1 MSAKTEFYSVKD
13 YSDIDP
19 FTVIP
24 FLVYV
29 MEHNPEIY
37 NEIMC
42 RVAMGVQQWK
52 TTLMVTEPGR
62 ERLNSCEEDMR
73 KALLSFQRKG
83 DDHAKRI

>member
-1 MSAKTEFYSVKD
+1 MSSKPEIYSVKD

-24 FLVYV
+24 FLIYV

-42 RVAMGVQQWK
+42 RVAIGVQQWK
-52 TTLMVTEPGR
+52 TTLSVTESGR
-62 ERLNSCEEDMR
+62 NAIERCEEDMR
-73 KALLSFQRKG
+73 KALLNFQKEG
-83 DDHAKRI
+83 KNGKRI